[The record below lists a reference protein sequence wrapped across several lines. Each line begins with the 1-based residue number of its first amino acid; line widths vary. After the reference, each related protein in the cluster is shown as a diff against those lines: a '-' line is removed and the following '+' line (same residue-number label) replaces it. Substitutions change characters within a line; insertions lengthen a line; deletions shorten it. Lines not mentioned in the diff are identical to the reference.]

1 MNKPDDALL
10 SAVNWQ
16 DKQYAEPPLRTQ
28 IADTFRGRFRW
39 LAWIA
44 TFYRIAFLVIAIFAA
59 TKFFR
64 VDETRDLIAYAT
76 LFLLSCFGMAFI
88 KMWYWSLL
96 VKNSVIREIMR
107 LERQVAKLDGDIKT
121 AS

>member
-1 MNKPDDALL
+1 MNKPDDAL
-10 SAVNWQ
+10 SCAVNLQ

-44 TFYRIAFLVIAIFAA
+44 TFYRFAFLAIAIFAA
-59 TKFFR
+59 NKFFR
-64 VDETRDLIAYAT
+64 VDETRDLIVYAN
-76 LFLLSCFGMAFI
+76 LFLLSFFGMAFI

-96 VKNSVIREIMR
+96 VKNSVIREIIR
-107 LERQVAKLDGDIKT
+107 LERQVAKLEGDIKM

>member
-1 MNKPDDALL
+1 MNKPDDALR
-10 SAVNWQ
+10 SAVNLQ
-16 DKQYAEPPLRTQ
+16 DKQSAEPPLRTQ

-39 LAWIA
+39 LAWLA
-44 TFYRIAFLVIAIFAA
+44 TFYRIALLVIAIFAA
-59 TKFFR
+59 TKFFH

-76 LFLLSCFGMAFI
+76 LFLWSFFGMVFI

-107 LERQVAKLDGDIKT
+107 LERQIAKLDADIKT
-121 AS
+121 AP

>member
-10 SAVNWQ
+10 SAVNLQ

-39 LAWIA
+39 LAWLA
-44 TFYRIAFLVIAIFAA
+44 TFYRIALLVIAIFAA
-59 TKFFR
+59 TKFFH

-76 LFLLSCFGMAFI
+76 LFLLSFFSMVFI

-121 AS
+121 AP

>member
-10 SAVNWQ
+10 SAVNLQ

-39 LAWIA
+39 LAWLA
-44 TFYRIAFLVIAIFAA
+44 TFYRIALLVIAIFAA
-59 TKFFR
+59 TKFFH

-76 LFLLSCFGMAFI
+76 LFLWSFFGMVFI

-121 AS
+121 AP